1 MKTLIN
7 EFNKKRRILVDDFI
21 TLTND
26 ANVQTGELSDKLE
39 YIRNYDEF
47 IFIYWG
53 LVYNNEKSTFE
64 YEI

>member
-26 ANVQTGELSDKLE
+26 ANVQAGELSDKLE

>member
-7 EFNKKRRILVDDFI
+7 EFNNKRRILVDDFI

-26 ANVQTGELSDKLE
+26 ANVQAGELSDKLE

>member
-26 ANVQTGELSDKLE
+26 ANVQASELSDKLE

>member
-7 EFNKKRRILVDDFI
+7 EFNKKRRILVDGFI

-26 ANVQTGELSDKLE
+26 ANVQAGELSDKLE

>member
-1 MKTLIN
+1 MEALIN
-7 EFNKKRRILVDDFI
+7 EFNKKRRILVDEFI

-26 ANVQTGELSDKLE
+26 VSIQTGEFADKLE
-39 YIRNYDEF
+39 YIHNYDEF
-47 IFIYWG
+47 IFVYWG